1 MTFRAYLV
9 ELVGTFLLVL
19 FSAGTVCVS
28 HMEGLRALPVGL
40 VAVAVVQGAALAVI
54 LTVTT
59 RVSEGCVNPAV
70 TLALW
75 VTKRF
80 DGGRAFALIVVQL
93 IGAAFAGALLV
104 LILDQQT
111 LDSSYAGTPHLRV
124 FFTNKAEMTTGD
136 WLIGAVVET
145 VLTFLLTLALL
156 TSVLDPR
163 REKTGPLVA
172 GLALTALVLFGYHLT
187 GAAANPAR
195 WLGTAIWQRT
205 VPTLET
211 QPVFR
216 DHLPYW
222 MGPIVGA
229 LLAAVVH
236 AEWLKPNAK
245 KG

>member
-1 MTFRAYLV
+1 MTLRAYLI

-19 FSAGTVCVS
+19 FSAGTVCVAK
-28 HMEGLRALPVGL
+28 MEAAKQLPVGL
-40 VAVAVVQGAALAVI
+40 VAIAVVQGAALAVI

-59 RVSEGCVNPAV
+59 PVSEGCVNPAI

-80 DGGRAFALIVVQL
+80 DGARAFALILVQL

-104 LILDQQT
+104 LIFDQHT
-111 LDSSYAGTPHLRV
+111 LEEAYTGTPHLRA
-124 FFTNKAEMTTGD
+124 FLDEGGKTTTGD
-136 WLIGAVVET
+136 WLIGAVVEA

-156 TSVLDPR
+156 TAMLDPR
-163 REKTGPLVA
+163 RQKHGPLIA
-172 GLALTALVLFGYHLT
+172 GLALTAVVLLGYHLT

-195 WLGTAIWQRT
+195 WLGTAIWQKT

-229 LLAAVVH
+229 LLAAIVY
-236 AEWLKPNAK
+236 AEWLRPDTK